1 MRFRKVIL
9 PLLGILFAGL
19 LLAGCGNGNTASNGS
34 SAGTTKND
42 TTQTA
47 QQASSGIP
55 KNQPVAR
62 VYAQL
67 SPSVVQVNVREIQQT
82 PFGPQSAQGIGSGV
96 IYRSDGYIITAAHV
110 VQGAQSVN
118 VAFADGSIAKAQVVG
133 RDTYDDIAVLK
144 VNRNNLPAATFS
156 NDKNLKVGEWAV
168 AIGSP
173 SGFQSTVTFGVVSG
187 TNRSIPSRYTG
198 GVQVPSLTGLIQT
211 DAAIS
216 PGNSGG
222 ALANIKGEVIGINEA
237 YLPPGQTGAE
247 NIGFA
252 IPARVATSVANQIID
267 NGRVVHPYL
276 GVYTVDLTPSIAK
289 RFGISVD
296 HGAIIVKVAKNSPA
310 AQAGLK
316 RMDVITRVGSYDV
329 ESTGDLVAALRNYKP
344 GETVKVTVVRG
355 GSKQTISVRLGQR
368 PSGSSS

>member
-1 MRFRKVIL
+1 MRSRRAF
-9 PLLGILFAGL
+9 LLLLSGLIVGL
-19 LLAGCGNGNTASNGS
+19 LAAGCGNGSNSGGTSRTTGS
-34 SAGTTKND
+34 VA
-42 TTQTA
+42 QTVPA
-47 QQASSGIP
+47 APSSIP

-67 SPSVVQVNVREIQQT
+67 SPSVVQVNVREVQQT

-110 VQGAQSVN
+110 VQGASSVN
-118 VAFADGSIAKAQVVG
+118 VAFADGSIARAQVVG
-133 RDTYDDIAVLK
+133 RDAYDDIAVLK
-144 VNRNNLPAATFS
+144 VNRNNLPAAKFS
-156 NDKNLKVGEWAV
+156 GEKNLRVGEWAV

-252 IPARVATSVANQIID
+252 IPARVATSVADQIISH
-267 NGRVVHPYL
+267 GKVVHPYL
-276 GVYTVDLTPSIAK
+276 GVYTVDLTPSIAG

-310 AQAGLK
+310 ESAGLK
-316 RMDVITRVGSYDV
+316 RTDVITRVGSYEV
-329 ESTGDLVAALRNYKP
+329 QSTGDLVAALRNYRP
-344 GETVKVTVVRG
+344 GDTVKVTVVHG
-355 GSKQTISVRLGQR
+355 GSKQTIDVKLGQR
-368 PSGSSS
+368 PAGSGG